1 MLRILRISSRN
12 CLASSPSIF
21 NLFLTLPKNRHSLRF
36 RNLNYTKR
44 QNSRTIPIPIS
55 FNCNFIRGRRFD
67 AFAPVEEISP
77 RQPCSFSS
85 NSDSHKGKCIV
96 ANSGRARPIYS
107 PREISSFRGAR
118 FDFSTLSCD
127 SALREEEEGKG
138 DPRRESGRPS
148 CAFIQP
154 STFLRLSPY
163 KYLRR
168 VAEYVVPFEG
178 PPQIGVVLRPSG
190 VQLHGHLCGPLV
202 LAAKVTPAETS

>member
-1 MLRILRISSRN
+1 M
-12 CLASSPSIF
+12 
-21 NLFLTLPKNRHSLRF
+21 H
-36 RNLNYTKR
+36 
-44 QNSRTIPIPIS
+44 
-55 FNCNFIRGRRFD
+55 
-67 AFAPVEEISP
+67 SP

-85 NSDSHKGKCIV
+85 CSDSHKGKCIV

-127 SALREEEEGKG
+127 SALREEEEGRG

-190 VQLHGHLCGPLV
+190 VQLHSHLCGPLV